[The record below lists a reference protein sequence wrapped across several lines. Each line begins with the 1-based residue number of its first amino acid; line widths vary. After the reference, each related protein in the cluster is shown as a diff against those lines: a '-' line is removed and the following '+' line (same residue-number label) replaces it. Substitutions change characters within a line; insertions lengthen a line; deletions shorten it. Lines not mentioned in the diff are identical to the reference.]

1 MRVGARSAAG
11 LKPALPECERGG
23 GTETRPRCSPS
34 WLNNKSAPVRGAAGN
49 TLFCPSIRLVVVLS
63 GLLAGSFS
71 RQGLLD
77 PALFAWLQVKGMS
90 FDFFDDV
97 FLLDLALETAESV
110 LERLSFLKSHFSQT
124 TNTPISV

>member
-1 MRVGARSAAG
+1 MVAPFPACKHDRS
-11 LKPALPECERGG
+11 
-23 GTETRPRCSPS
+23 
-34 WLNNKSAPVRGAAGN
+34 
-49 TLFCPSIRLVVVLS
+49 VVVLS

-71 RQGLLD
+71 SQGLLD

>member
-1 MRVGARSAAG
+1 MKPLPSRVRR
-11 LKPALPECERGG
+11 E
-23 GTETRPRCSPS
+23 GTEARPGCGPS
-34 WLNNKSAPVRGAAGN
+34 WLNNKSAPVRGADGN

-71 RQGLLD
+71 SQGLLD

>member
-1 MRVGARSAAG
+1 
-11 LKPALPECERGG
+11 
-23 GTETRPRCSPS
+23 
-34 WLNNKSAPVRGAAGN
+34 
-49 TLFCPSIRLVVVLS
+49 
-63 GLLAGSFS
+63 
-71 RQGLLD
+71 
-77 PALFAWLQVKGMS
+77 MS